1 MNTNDNMTF
10 YELIQEKRVEIPIIQ
25 RDYAQGREG
34 NREICRNFLKA
45 IRESVENESAV
56 NLDFVYGNVKD
67 DVFYPLDGQQRL
79 TTLFLLHWYACM
91 KERPEDMGIRETLS
105 NFTYETR
112 LSSRRFCKALVS
124 NVTLIS
130 ASNEPSGHAC
140 MDIWRLPRGSHTP
153 LLAAGV
159 LTSAGEDE
167 AGDGAWDSLPER
179 HGSRKS
185 PAAGDAARRER
196 EPSGAIE
203 DAKWFFASWRQ
214 DSTIRAM
221 LNTIDMIHE
230 LFFEVEDLWGAL
242 VEKKLVTFHLLI
254 LEDFGLSDDLYIKMN
269 ARGRLLTPFEN
280 LKAEI
285 LDKAQKG
292 GWKWEEALPLEEK
305 FSYKMDREWTD
316 FIWDGYRKND
326 LVDEPH
332 MNFITT
338 LVMFRVAKNPKLRGE
353 KRADVISQLNENHAD
368 RRLIHYIDEKTFEYI
383 YKCYELYANA
393 VHGTETAELGVDAGT
408 GAVTAE
414 PGVDGAASE
423 AVTAK
428 PESGG
433 AASRQ
438 VIPDL
443 TFDMWRHRP
452 EKNLLYQILVGNR
465 PSYTHKVLFYAQTEY
480 LLRNEDVDKEK
491 FLDWMRVVRNIVSR
505 ANITPDGKRYDLIRS
520 PEAFGGVMD
529 LVRGLARGC
538 GDIYH
543 YLNTNPLIPTYA
555 KEQMREER
563 IKARIICANPAHKQ
577 LLFDLEDN
585 ELLRG
590 RILFAL
596 QCAGYRS
603 DIAEIDLVR
612 LAQIRDVFKR
622 YFNKELETGADEF
635 DLLRRAMLTIEV
647 NGEYCFYK
655 YWWSYWYAGDA
666 DKRKLF
672 PVFREMEDF
681 VVSKTYGEYFAKLVD
696 LLIDKDYQEMIDGFV
711 KPKNMENWQY
721 RLIKEGDLLKNCK
734 SKYLAIPEDGTCC
747 YLLKSKRTTDVEGSP
762 KVE

>member
-1 MNTNDNMTF
+1 MAMNTNDNMTF

-25 RDYAQGREG
+25 RDYAQGRED
-34 NREICRNFLKA
+34 NWEICRNFLKA

-56 NLDFVYGNVKD
+56 NLDFVYGNVKG

-112 LSSRRFCKALVS
+112 MSSRRFCKALMS
-124 NVTLIS
+124 NVTAIF
-130 ASNEPSGHAC
+130 ADEGADGH
-140 MDIWRLPRGSHTP
+140 
-153 LLAAGV
+153 
-159 LTSAGEDE
+159 
-167 AGDGAWDSLPER
+167 
-179 HGSRKS
+179 
-185 PAAGDAARRER
+185 AAGDAARRER

-292 GWKWEEALPLEEK
+292 GWQWEEALPLEEK

-316 FIWDGYRKND
+316 FVWDGYRKND

-383 YKCYELYANA
+383 YECYELYANA
-393 VHGTETAELGVDAGT
+393 VHGMVHGTETAEPGTHGV
-408 GAVTAE
+408 
-414 PGVDGAASE
+414 
-423 AVTAK
+423 
-428 PESGG
+428 
-433 AASRQ
+433 ASRR

-443 TFDMWRHRP
+443 SFDMWRHRP

-480 LLRNEDVDKEK
+480 LLRNEDVDEEK

-538 GDIYH
+538 GDIYY
-543 YLNTNPLIPTYA
+543 YLNTNPLIPAYA

-603 DIAEIDLVR
+603 DIAEIDFVR

-681 VVSKTYGEYFAKLVD
+681 VVSKSYGEYFAKLAG
-696 LLIDKDYQEMIDGFV
+696 LLIDRDYQEIIDHFV
-711 KPKNMENWQY
+711 KPENMENWQY
-721 RLIKEGDLLKNCK
+721 RLIKEEDLLKNCK
-734 SKYLAIPEDGTCC
+734 SKYIAIPEDGTCC
-747 YLLKSKRTTDVEGSP
+747 YLLKSKRTTDIEGSP
-762 KVE
+762 RVE

>member
-1 MNTNDNMTF
+1 MAANTNDSMTF
-10 YELIQEKRVEIPIIQ
+10 YELIREKRVEIPIIQ
-25 RDYAQGREG
+25 RDYAQGRKD

-56 NLDFVYGNVKD
+56 NLDFVYGNVKGG
-67 DVFYPLDGQQRL
+67 VFYPLDGQQRL

-91 KERPEDMGIRETLS
+91 KERPEDTCARETLS

-112 LSSRRFCKALVS
+112 LSSRRFCEALVS
-124 NVTLIS
+124 NVTLIF
-130 ASNEPSGHAC
+130 A
-140 MDIWRLPRGSHTP
+140 D
-153 LLAAGV
+153 
-159 LTSAGEDE
+159 
-167 AGDGAWDSLPER
+167 DGAWDS
-179 HGSRKS
+179 
-185 PAAGDAARRER
+185 ARRGR
-196 EPSGAIE
+196 ELSGAIT
-203 DAKWFFASWRQ
+203 DARWFFASWRQ

-230 LFFEVEDLWGAL
+230 LFSGVGDLWEAL

-269 ARGRLLTPFEN
+269 ARGKLLTPFEN

-292 GWKWEEALPLEEK
+292 GWQWEENLPLEEK
-305 FSYKMDREWTD
+305 FSHKIDREWTD

-332 MNFITT
+332 MNFMTS

-353 KRADVISQLNENHAD
+353 KRADVISWLNENHAD

-383 YKCYELYANA
+383 YECYELYADA
-393 VHGTETAELGVDAGT
+393 AHGTATAESGVDGGT
-408 GAVTAE
+408 SEAVTAE
-414 PGVDGAASE
+414 SESDGAASE
-423 AVTAK
+423 VVAEK

-433 AASRQ
+433 AASRR
-438 VIPDL
+438 VIPEL

-452 EKNLLYQILVGNR
+452 EKNLLYQILAGNR
-465 PSYTHKVLFYAQTEY
+465 TSYTHKVLFYAQTEY
-480 LLRNEDVDKEK
+480 LLCNEDVDGEK

-505 ANITPDGKRYDLIRS
+505 ANITPDGKRYDLVRS

-529 LVRGLARGC
+529 LVRVLARGC
-538 GDIYH
+538 GDIYQ
-543 YLNTNPLIPTYA
+543 YLNTNRLVPTYA

-603 DIAEIDLVR
+603 DVAEIDFVR
-612 LAQIRDVFKR
+612 LGQIRDVFRR

-681 VVSKTYGEYFAKLVD
+681 VVSKTYGEYFAKLVN
-696 LLIDKDYQEMIDGFV
+696 LLIRQDYQEIIDCFV
-711 KPKNMENWQY
+711 KPENMENWQY
-721 RLIKEGDLLKNCK
+721 RLIKEADLLKKCK

-747 YLLKSKRTTDVEGSP
+747 YLLKSKRTTDVDGSP